1 MQYSTALNSS
11 ALSSATYDDES
22 RELELTFSSGR
33 TYTYHDVPKDV
44 YDGLVSSSSPGR
56 YYNEAIKDIY
66 Q

>member
-1 MQYSTALNSS
+1 MRHGQSLNSS
-11 ALSSATYDDES
+11 ALSSAQYDDET
-22 RELELTFSSGR
+22 RELELTFSSGQ

>member
-1 MQYSTALNSS
+1 MQHKQSLNSS
-11 ALSSATYDDES
+11 VLSMAEYDDEAQT
-22 RELELTFSSGR
+22 LDLTFTSGR